1 MAFDP
6 MKFKGLRDVDQYHNQ
21 NETKHSNS
29 NPASRDEVASAFDR
43 VAGNKLFEGDGTQ
56 CYRDRMINA
65 ICNMQTN
72 DKWKVNVE
80 GEEKAL
86 LEAIADSFDSEL
98 DLYIQETIREAMQKF
113 GTCSKGYTSDAC
125 LNWLA
130 ERGIRIDAIGT
141 SSGEDKDGNGEIDG
155 SYSNRVYTFSMVEIP
170 ENFDDMTTEE
180 KRAYVYGEDAKVL
193 QDENGNKGSIVFG
206 DCLIPDG
213 YAQGAEFNLSSILDE
228 MGYECIS
235 KADFIGN
242 EDDYFAM
249 MDEFDQ
255 MFGVNSDGERTGN
268 GVYTGVETIDE
279 TYTFNRDIQ
288 ASVKA
293 LWGGSGSAP
302 GTGGYSSTSDTD
314 NSNPLALNE
323 EQEAQEAEQAEKD
336 AAASEKEVEAY
347 KKDRLAVLIEQ
358 YKDEH
363 DGEKPTGDALAALE
377 RAVEDDAKAIF
388 KDYEG

>member
-1 MAFDP
+1 MNNKIGILGTGAYGMALAKMFHENACDIL
-6 MKFKGLRDVDQYHNQ
+6 MWTKFK
-21 NETKHSNS
+21 
-29 NPASRDEVASAFDR
+29 
-43 VAGNKLFEGDGTQ
+43 
-56 CYRDRMINA
+56 
-65 ICNMQTN
+65 
-72 DKWKVNVE
+72 
-80 GEEKAL
+80 EEKAL
-86 LEAIADSFDSEL
+86 LEAIAESFDSEL

-113 GTCSKGYTSDAC
+113 GTCSKGFSSEAC

-130 ERGIRIDAIGT
+130 ERGIRVDSIGT
-141 SSGEDKDGNGEIDG
+141 SSGEDKDGDGEVDG
-155 SYSNRVYTFSMVEIP
+155 SFSNRVYTFSMVEVP
-170 ENFDDMTTEE
+170 ENFDDMSTEE
-180 KRAYVYGEDAKVL
+180 KRAYIYGEDAKIL

-255 MFGVNSDGERTGN
+255 MFGVNSEGERTGN
-268 GVYTGVETIDE
+268 GTYTGVETIDE

-302 GTGGYSSTSDTD
+302 GTGGYSGTD
-314 NSNPLALNE
+314 GEDYVNKLRADAE
-323 EQEAQEAEQAEKD
+323 EELGIKAQMDEN
-336 AAASEKEVEAY
+336 KEVEEY
-347 KKDRLAVLIEQ
+347 KEKRLEQLIEN

-363 DGEKPTGDALAALE
+363 EGQEPTGQELAALE

-388 KDYEG
+388 KDYEGQEINK